1 MLGYRDDTTR
11 LIAAADVFVL
21 ASRHEG
27 LPVTVMEALTLG
39 VPVVATAVGGI
50 PEVVT
55 EDNGILVAP
64 GDPAALAGAIE
75 RALDPAIHRR
85 LLEGAGRTG
94 DRFSNAHAVA
104 RIETTYASLC
114 RTG

>member
-21 ASRHEG
+21 ASHHEG

-39 VPVVATAVGGI
+39 VPVVATAVGGL
-50 PEVVT
+50 PEVV
-55 EDNGILVAP
+55 DDGNGILVPP
-64 GDPAALAGAIE
+64 GDATALADAIQ
-75 RALDPAIHRR
+75 RALDPAMHP
-85 LLEGAGRTG
+85 LLVEGAARTG

-104 RIETTYASLC
+104 RIEATYASLADA
-114 RTG
+114 R